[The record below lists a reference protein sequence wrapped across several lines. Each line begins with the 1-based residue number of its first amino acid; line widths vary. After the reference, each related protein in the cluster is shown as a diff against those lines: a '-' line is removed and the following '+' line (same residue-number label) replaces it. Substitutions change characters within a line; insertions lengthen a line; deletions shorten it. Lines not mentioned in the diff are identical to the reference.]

1 MVKESLSRMFGLNQE
16 DSQNTQVL
24 EIRINQIKTNPYQPR
39 KFFDPILLEELAKS
53 ISEYGIIQ
61 PLIVRERMGKYELVA
76 GERRW
81 RAAQLIGLTSVP
93 VIVKNYND
101 KDMAEIA
108 LIENLQREDLN
119 YFEEAEGYKKLID
132 EFSLKQDEI
141 ARRMGKRQSTIA
153 NKLRLL
159 KLSEEVRKNINID
172 IVTERH
178 ARALL
183 KIPDNQTQLNVLK
196 EIYEREL
203 TVRET
208 DLLVDE
214 IISVNFKDTEKKGI
228 GKKIVRIFKD
238 MRIYL
243 NTIRSAVSAIEAA
256 GMKVNMQEKEHD
268 EYVEVIINIYKQKK
282 I

>member
-1 MVKESLSRMFGLNQE
+1 MVKESITKMFGLNQE
-16 DSQNTQVL
+16 ENQNIQIQ
-24 EIRINQIKTNPYQPR
+24 EIKINQIKANPYQPR

-61 PLIVRERMGKYELVA
+61 PLIVRENKGKFELVA

-81 RAAQLIGLTSVP
+81 RAAQIIGLSSVP

-141 ARRMGKRQSTIA
+141 AKRMGKRQSTIA

-159 KLSEEVRKNINID
+159 KLSDEIRKNISVD
-172 IVTERH
+172 IITERH

-183 KIPDNQTQLNVLK
+183 KLPDDQAQLNVLK

-208 DLLVDE
+208 DILVDE
-214 IISVNFKDTEKKGI
+214 ILSVNEKNVDRKGT

-243 NTIRSAVSAIEAA
+243 NTIKSAVSAIETA
-256 GMKVNMQEKEHD
+256 GLEVDVKEEEFDDH
-268 EYVEVIINIYKQKK
+268 VQVVINIYKQRRK
-282 I
+282 

>member
-1 MVKESLSRMFGLNQE
+1 MVKESLSKVFGLKQE
-16 DSQNTQVL
+16 EGQNAQIL
-24 EIRINQIKTNPYQPR
+24 EIKINQIKANPYQPR
-39 KFFDPILLEELAKS
+39 KFFDPILLDELAKS

-61 PLIVRERMGKYELVA
+61 PLIVRERLGKFELVA

-81 RAAQLIGLTSVP
+81 RAAQLIGLNTVP
-93 VIVKNYND
+93 VIVKHYND

-141 ARRMGKRQSTIA
+141 AQRMGKRQSTIA

-159 KLSEEVRKNINID
+159 KLSDEVRKNINID
-172 IVTERH
+172 LITERH

-183 KIPDNQTQLNVLK
+183 KLPDDKEQLNVLK
-196 EIYEREL
+196 EVYEREL

-208 DLLVDE
+208 DILVEE
-214 IISVNFKDTEKKGI
+214 ILSVNREGTEKKGA
-228 GKKIVRIFKD
+228 GKKIIRIFKD

-243 NTIRSAVSAIEAA
+243 NTIRSAVSAIETA
-256 GMKVNMQEKEHD
+256 GMRVNMEEEEHD
-268 EYVEVIINIYKQKK
+268 EYVKVVITMYKQKRK
-282 I
+282 